1 MHQPMWDSTTSPTSH
16 NQTTKPGRVGTLET
30 HPHFWIEQ
38 NKTRIGQTS
47 FIKPNQTPY
56 STYPITIPDPRT
68 PDLFLHSN
76 PSVVFLFFARVKP
89 QTVKP
94 NPPLSFRTLLHSVK
108 AWHRPKWPFL
118 LDPKGLDLKGF
129 WPLNLEVIW
138 VLGKYIYIYLLNI
151 YIYIHI

>member
-1 MHQPMWDSTTSPTSH
+1 MIYHATMHQPMWDSTTSPTSH

-30 HPHFWIEQ
+30 HPQFWIKQ

-68 PDLFLHSN
+68 PVVSSLQSVRCFSFLRPGETTNGKTEPTSEL
-76 PSVVFLFFARVKP
+76 PDFA
-89 QTVKP
+89 
-94 NPPLSFRTLLHSVK
+94 TLRQGLASTQMTLPFGSK
-108 AWHRPKWPFL
+108 RPRFE
-118 LDPKGLDLKGF
+118 GF

-138 VLGKYIYIYLLNI
+138 VL
-151 YIYIHI
+151 